1 MLKGKNALI
10 TGASRGLGAAI
21 AGEFLAMG
29 ASLALC
35 SRSKTGL
42 EKVLSQLQNARIYP
56 EQHIFIYEADI
67 AQEVQIDAMFEML
80 QQEMGALD
88 ILVNNAAI
96 QGTIGPMEQNDW
108 AGWKNTIVTDLI
120 GTSYVCY
127 KALPAMKRRG
137 AGKIIN
143 LSGGG
148 ATGPRANYSAYA
160 TAKAGIVRLTE
171 TLAAETAGYGIDI
184 NAVAPG
190 AMNGKMLEET
200 LAAGEAAVGKKE
212 YQKAIQQQKT
222 GGTSPELAAKLCVY
236 LASEQ
241 SNGISGKLF
250 SAVWDDWRH
259 LSEHKDDLLNS
270 DIYTLRRIIPQDRGK
285 NWN

>member
-21 AGEFLAMG
+21 AGEFLARG
-29 ASLALC
+29 ANLALC
-35 SRSKTGL
+35 GRSRAGL
-42 EKVLSQLQNARIYP
+42 EKILGQLQNARIYP

-67 AQEVQIDAMFEML
+67 AQEVQIDAMFEMI
-80 QQEMGALD
+80 QRQMGALD
-88 ILVNNAAI
+88 ILVNNAAV

-127 KALPAMKRRG
+127 KALPAMKQRG
-137 AGKIIN
+137 SGKIIN

-171 TLAAETAGYGIDI
+171 TLAAETTGCGIDI

-222 GGTSPELAAKLCVY
+222 GGTSPELAAKLCAY

-241 SNGISGKLF
+241 SNGISGKLI
-250 SAVWDDWRH
+250 SAVWDDWSH
-259 LSEHKDDLLNS
+259 LLEHKDDLLNS
-270 DIYTLRRIIPQDRGK
+270 DIYTLRRIIPPDRGK